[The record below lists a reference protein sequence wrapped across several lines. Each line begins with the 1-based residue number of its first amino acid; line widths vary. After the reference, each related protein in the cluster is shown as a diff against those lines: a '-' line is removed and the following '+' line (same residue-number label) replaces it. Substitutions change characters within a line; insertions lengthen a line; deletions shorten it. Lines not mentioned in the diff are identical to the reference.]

1 MISPGS
7 SKYLFL
13 ILVIFAVSF
22 EIVADIMF
30 KKWAT
35 ENKNLLIVG
44 GLCIYL
50 VGTII
55 WAFSMRYNLF
65 SKAVSIFSILNFV
78 AAVLVGVFFFKEDL
92 SLINKIGIALG
103 LVSIVLIEI

>member
-1 MISPGS
+1 MPTPGHY
-7 SKYLFL
+7 KYIFL
-13 ILVIFAVSF
+13 ILVTMAVAL
-22 EIVADIMF
+22 EVVADIMF

-35 ENKNLLIVG
+35 ENKNLLMMG
-44 GLCIYL
+44 GLLIYL

-78 AAVLVGVFFFKEDL
+78 AAVLVGVLLFKEDL
-92 SLINKIGIALG
+92 SSINRLGIALG
-103 LVSIVLIEI
+103 LVSIILIEI